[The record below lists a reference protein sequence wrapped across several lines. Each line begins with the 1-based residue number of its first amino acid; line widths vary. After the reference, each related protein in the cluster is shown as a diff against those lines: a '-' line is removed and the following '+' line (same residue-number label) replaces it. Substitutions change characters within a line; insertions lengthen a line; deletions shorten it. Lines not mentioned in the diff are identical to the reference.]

1 MVYNKEYVK
10 FKLIIKILL
19 TSVTKNVM
27 SVISMT

>member
-19 TSVTKNVM
+19 TNVTKNVM
-27 SVISMT
+27 SVILMT